1 MCKLKTCLPAVTE
14 KPIKRVGKL
23 NTNRSMKNLEKF
35 EFKELTV
42 DENYDINGG
51 VIALVLTTA
60 GLCIMLYRS
69 IVAHS
74 DSLS

>member
-1 MCKLKTCLPAVTE
+1 LPAVTE

-23 NTNRSMKNLEKF
+23 NINRSMKKLENLEF
-35 EFKELTV
+35 QELTV
-42 DENYDINGG
+42 DESHDINGG

-69 IVAHS
+69 IVAAHS
-74 DSLS
+74 DTLS